1 MERREVDIVRIL
13 SPPYISC
20 LIQVFSCA
28 KKSDK
33 VSFEVFAKVSKLN
46 EEKLD
51 VEIETL
57 FVANIV
63 DGRKPGK

>member
-1 MERREVDIVRIL
+1 MERREVDIVGIL
-13 SPPYISC
+13 SPPYISR
-20 LIQVFSCA
+20 LIQVCSCA

-33 VSFEVFAKVSKLN
+33 VFFEVFAKMGKSN
-46 EEKLD
+46 EEKLN

-63 DGRKPGK
+63 DGRKPSE